1 MTTFE
6 KREQAEEA
14 RWSHDKDVQF
24 RARAR
29 RNKLF
34 GLWAGQL
41 LGLGA
46 AAAETY
52 AKEVVIADFD
62 KPGDGDVI
70 DKVLRDLK
78 AKGVEMSEHRL
89 QRRIDE
95 LMAEARNQVMSE
107 KKG

>member
-6 KREQAEEA
+6 KREQSEEA

-24 RARAR
+24 RARSR

-34 GLWAGQL
+34 GLWAAEL
-41 LGLGA
+41 LGLSA

-62 KPGDGDVI
+62 RPGDGDVV

-78 AKGVEMSEHRL
+78 AKGIDMSEHRL
-89 QRRIDE
+89 QRRMDE
-95 LMAEARNQVMSE
+95 LLAEARKQVMTD